1 MGERR
6 LPQGHPDLWYSRQ
19 YSKNGAHPTRNGSI
33 SLKTLQQDFEK
44 GSHYAGSAQRL

>member
-6 LPQGHPDLWYSRQ
+6 LPQGHPDLRYSRRCT
-19 YSKNGAHPTRNGSI
+19 KNGAYHAKRAI